1 MTADMPAARIL
12 IVEAETTIARF
23 MSDALKEEGFTV
35 FIEGTLKEGLT
46 ACSTRQPDL
55 VVVDLGLPDGDG
67 LDLIGSFRT
76 FSTAPV
82 IVLSARTDEKNK
94 IQALD
99 LGADDYIAKPFGM
112 GELLVCVRAQL
123 RRRAL
128 INPETPEPAVDI
140 GDVHVDLGARTVTKN
155 GEPVHLTK
163 LEYRLLQILIESRGK
178 VLTQRQLLQRVW
190 GPAYVE
196 RPHYLRIY
204 MSRLRAKLE
213 DDPARPK
220 WAWGAGSHSEVLT
233 ACREGF
239 GLCGVNGVACGL
251 GGSSGSLGKHF
262 VLARVKNCAA

>member
-23 MSDALKEEGFTV
+23 VSDALKEEGFTV

-46 ACSTRQPDL
+46 ASSTRQPDL

-112 GELLVCVRAQL
+112 GELLACVRAQL

-128 INPETPEPAVDI
+128 INPETLEPAVDI

-163 LEYRLLQILIESRGK
+163 LEYRLLQTLIESRGK

-220 WAWGAGSHSEVLT
+220 WLLTEVGVG
-233 ACREGF
+233 CR
-239 GLCGVNGVACGL
+239 
-251 GGSSGSLGKHF
+251 
-262 VLARVKNCAA
+262 LAL

>member
-1 MTADMPAARIL
+1 MTADMPAAWIL

-23 MSDALKEEGFTV
+23 VSDALKEEGFTV

-46 ACSTRQPDL
+46 ASSMRQPDL

-112 GELLVCVRAQL
+112 GELLACVRAQL

-220 WAWGAGSHSEVLT
+220 WLLTEVGVG
-233 ACREGF
+233 CR
-239 GLCGVNGVACGL
+239 
-251 GGSSGSLGKHF
+251 
-262 VLARVKNCAA
+262 LAL

>member
-1 MTADMPAARIL
+1 MTADMPLARIL

-23 MSDALKEEGFTV
+23 VSDALKEEGFTV

-55 VVVDLGLPDGDG
+55 VEVDLGLPDGDG

-76 FSTAPV
+76 FSPAPV

-112 GELLVCVRAQL
+112 GELLACVRAQL

-163 LEYRLLQILIESRGK
+163 LEYRLLQTLIESRGK

-220 WAWGAGSHSEVLT
+220 WLLTEVGVG
-233 ACREGF
+233 CR
-239 GLCGVNGVACGL
+239 
-251 GGSSGSLGKHF
+251 
-262 VLARVKNCAA
+262 LAL

>member
-23 MSDALKEEGFTV
+23 VSDALKEEGFTV

-46 ACSTRQPDL
+46 TCSTRQPDL

-112 GELLVCVRAQL
+112 GELLACVRAQL

-220 WAWGAGSHSEVLT
+220 WLLTEVGVG
-233 ACREGF
+233 CR
-239 GLCGVNGVACGL
+239 
-251 GGSSGSLGKHF
+251 
-262 VLARVKNCAA
+262 LAL

>member
-1 MTADMPAARIL
+1 MTADMPLARIL

-23 MSDALKEEGFTV
+23 VSDALKEEGFTV

-46 ACSTRQPDL
+46 ACSTRLPDL

-112 GELLVCVRAQL
+112 GELLACVRAQL
-123 RRRAL
+123 RCRAL

-163 LEYRLLQILIESRGK
+163 LEYRLLQTLIESRGK

-220 WAWGAGSHSEVLT
+220 WLLTEVGVG
-233 ACREGF
+233 CR
-239 GLCGVNGVACGL
+239 
-251 GGSSGSLGKHF
+251 
-262 VLARVKNCAA
+262 LAL

>member
-23 MSDALKEEGFTV
+23 VSDALKEEGFTV

-99 LGADDYIAKPFGM
+99 LVRTITSQSPSGWVSCSRVCGRSCGAARSLIRRHRNRRWISGM
-112 GELLVCVRAQL
+112 CMWTSGPVR
-123 RRRAL
+123 
-128 INPETPEPAVDI
+128 
-140 GDVHVDLGARTVTKN
+140 
-155 GEPVHLTK
+155 
-163 LEYRLLQILIESRGK
+163 
-178 VLTQRQLLQRVW
+178 
-190 GPAYVE
+190 
-196 RPHYLRIY
+196 
-204 MSRLRAKLE
+204 
-213 DDPARPK
+213 
-220 WAWGAGSHSEVLT
+220 
-233 ACREGF
+233 
-239 GLCGVNGVACGL
+239 
-251 GGSSGSLGKHF
+251 
-262 VLARVKNCAA
+262 

>member
-1 MTADMPAARIL
+1 MTADMPLARIL

-23 MSDALKEEGFTV
+23 VAVALKEEGFTV

-55 VVVDLGLPDGDG
+55 EVVDLGLPDGDG

-112 GELLVCVRAQL
+112 GELLACVRAQL
-123 RRRAL
+123 RRRSL

-140 GDVHVDLGARTVTKN
+140 GDVLVDLGARTVTKN

-163 LEYRLLQILIESRGK
+163 LEYRLLQTLIESRGK

-190 GPAYVE
+190 GPTYVE

-204 MSRLRAKLE
+204 MSRLRAKLK
-213 DDPARPK
+213 DAPARPK
-220 WAWGAGSHSEVLT
+220 WLLTEVGVG
-233 ACREGF
+233 CR
-239 GLCGVNGVACGL
+239 
-251 GGSSGSLGKHF
+251 
-262 VLARVKNCAA
+262 LAL

>member
-23 MSDALKEEGFTV
+23 VSDALKEEGFTV

-46 ACSTRQPDL
+46 ARSTRQPDL

-112 GELLVCVRAQL
+112 GELLACVRAQL

-163 LEYRLLQILIESRGK
+163 LEYRLLQTLIESRGK

-220 WAWGAGSHSEVLT
+220 WLLTEVGVG
-233 ACREGF
+233 CR
-239 GLCGVNGVACGL
+239 
-251 GGSSGSLGKHF
+251 
-262 VLARVKNCAA
+262 LAL

>member
-23 MSDALKEEGFTV
+23 VSDALKEEGFTV

-112 GELLVCVRAQL
+112 GELLACVRAQL

-140 GDVHVDLGARTVTKN
+140 GDMHVDLGARTVTKN

-220 WAWGAGSHSEVLT
+220 WLLTEVGVG
-233 ACREGF
+233 CR
-239 GLCGVNGVACGL
+239 
-251 GGSSGSLGKHF
+251 
-262 VLARVKNCAA
+262 LAL

>member
-23 MSDALKEEGFTV
+23 VSDALKEEGFTV

-46 ACSTRQPDL
+46 ARSTRQPDL

-112 GELLVCVRAQL
+112 GELLACVRTQL

-163 LEYRLLQILIESRGK
+163 LEYRLLQTLIESRGK

-220 WAWGAGSHSEVLT
+220 WLLTEVGVG
-233 ACREGF
+233 CR
-239 GLCGVNGVACGL
+239 
-251 GGSSGSLGKHF
+251 
-262 VLARVKNCAA
+262 LAL

>member
-23 MSDALKEEGFTV
+23 VSDALKEEGFTV

-55 VVVDLGLPDGDG
+55 VAVDLGLPDGDG

-112 GELLVCVRAQL
+112 GELLACVRAQL

-163 LEYRLLQILIESRGK
+163 LEYRLLQTLIESRGK

-220 WAWGAGSHSEVLT
+220 WLLTEVGVG
-233 ACREGF
+233 CR
-239 GLCGVNGVACGL
+239 
-251 GGSSGSLGKHF
+251 
-262 VLARVKNCAA
+262 LAL

>member
-23 MSDALKEEGFTV
+23 VSDALKEEGFTV

-46 ACSTRQPDL
+46 TCSTRQPDL

-112 GELLVCVRAQL
+112 GELLACVRAQL

-178 VLTQRQLLQRVW
+178 VLTQRQLL
-190 GPAYVE
+190 
-196 RPHYLRIY
+196 
-204 MSRLRAKLE
+204 
-213 DDPARPK
+213 
-220 WAWGAGSHSEVLT
+220 
-233 ACREGF
+233 
-239 GLCGVNGVACGL
+239 
-251 GGSSGSLGKHF
+251 
-262 VLARVKNCAA
+262 

>member
-1 MTADMPAARIL
+1 MTADMPLARIL

-112 GELLVCVRAQL
+112 GELLACVRAQL

-163 LEYRLLQILIESRGK
+163 LEYRLLQTLIESRGK
-178 VLTQRQLLQRVW
+178 VLTQRQLLQRV
-190 GPAYVE
+190 
-196 RPHYLRIY
+196 
-204 MSRLRAKLE
+204 
-213 DDPARPK
+213 
-220 WAWGAGSHSEVLT
+220 
-233 ACREGF
+233 
-239 GLCGVNGVACGL
+239 
-251 GGSSGSLGKHF
+251 
-262 VLARVKNCAA
+262 

>member
-1 MTADMPAARIL
+1 MTADMPLARIL

-23 MSDALKEEGFTV
+23 VSDALKEEGFTV
-35 FIEGTLKEGLT
+35 FIERTLKEGLT

-76 FSTAPV
+76 
-82 IVLSARTDEKNK
+82 DEKNK

-112 GELLVCVRAQL
+112 GELLACVRAQL

-163 LEYRLLQILIESRGK
+163 LEYRLLQTLIESRGK

-220 WAWGAGSHSEVLT
+220 WLLTEVGVG
-233 ACREGF
+233 CR
-239 GLCGVNGVACGL
+239 
-251 GGSSGSLGKHF
+251 
-262 VLARVKNCAA
+262 LAL

>member
-1 MTADMPAARIL
+1 MTADMPLARIL

-23 MSDALKEEGFTV
+23 VSDALKEEGFAV

-99 LGADDYIAKPFGM
+99 LGA
-112 GELLVCVRAQL
+112 
-123 RRRAL
+123 
-128 INPETPEPAVDI
+128 
-140 GDVHVDLGARTVTKN
+140 RTVTKN

-163 LEYRLLQILIESRGK
+163 LEYRLLQTLIESRGK

-220 WAWGAGSHSEVLT
+220 WLLTEVGVG
-233 ACREGF
+233 CR
-239 GLCGVNGVACGL
+239 
-251 GGSSGSLGKHF
+251 
-262 VLARVKNCAA
+262 LAL

>member
-23 MSDALKEEGFTV
+23 VSDALKEEGFTV

-46 ACSTRQPDL
+46 ACSTRLPDL

-112 GELLVCVRAQL
+112 GELLACVRAQL

-163 LEYRLLQILIESRGK
+163 LEYRLLQTLIESRGK

-220 WAWGAGSHSEVLT
+220 WLLTEVGVG
-233 ACREGF
+233 CR
-239 GLCGVNGVACGL
+239 
-251 GGSSGSLGKHF
+251 
-262 VLARVKNCAA
+262 LAL

>member
-1 MTADMPAARIL
+1 M
-12 IVEAETTIARF
+12 
-23 MSDALKEEGFTV
+23 
-35 FIEGTLKEGLT
+35 KEGLT
-46 ACSTRQPDL
+46 ACSTRLPDL

-112 GELLVCVRAQL
+112 GELLACVRAQL

-163 LEYRLLQILIESRGK
+163 LEYRLLQTLIESRGK

-220 WAWGAGSHSEVLT
+220 WLLTEVGVG
-233 ACREGF
+233 CR
-239 GLCGVNGVACGL
+239 
-251 GGSSGSLGKHF
+251 
-262 VLARVKNCAA
+262 LAL

>member
-1 MTADMPAARIL
+1 MTADMPLARIL

-23 MSDALKEEGFTV
+23 VSDALKEEGFTV

-46 ACSTRQPDL
+46 ACSTRLPDL

-112 GELLVCVRAQL
+112 GELLACVRAQL

-163 LEYRLLQILIESRGK
+163 LEYRLLQTLIESRGK

-213 DDPARPK
+213 DVPARPK
-220 WAWGAGSHSEVLT
+220 WLLTEVGVG
-233 ACREGF
+233 CR
-239 GLCGVNGVACGL
+239 
-251 GGSSGSLGKHF
+251 
-262 VLARVKNCAA
+262 LAL

>member
-1 MTADMPAARIL
+1 
-12 IVEAETTIARF
+12 
-23 MSDALKEEGFTV
+23 
-35 FIEGTLKEGLT
+35 
-46 ACSTRQPDL
+46 
-55 VVVDLGLPDGDG
+55 
-67 LDLIGSFRT
+67 
-76 FSTAPV
+76 
-82 IVLSARTDEKNK
+82 
-94 IQALD
+94 
-99 LGADDYIAKPFGM
+99 M
-112 GELLVCVRAQL
+112 GELLACVRAQL

-220 WAWGAGSHSEVLT
+220 WLLTEVGVG
-233 ACREGF
+233 CR
-239 GLCGVNGVACGL
+239 
-251 GGSSGSLGKHF
+251 
-262 VLARVKNCAA
+262 LAL

>member
-1 MTADMPAARIL
+1 MTADMPLARIL

-23 MSDALKEEGFTV
+23 VSDALKEEGFTV

-46 ACSTRQPDL
+46 ACSTRPPDL

-112 GELLVCVRAQL
+112 GELLACVRAQL

-128 INPETPEPAVDI
+128 INPETLEPAVDI

-163 LEYRLLQILIESRGK
+163 LEYRLLQTLIESRGK

-220 WAWGAGSHSEVLT
+220 WLLTEVGVG
-233 ACREGF
+233 CR
-239 GLCGVNGVACGL
+239 
-251 GGSSGSLGKHF
+251 
-262 VLARVKNCAA
+262 LAL